1 MYEKIVKRIL
11 DIFFSF
17 LILIIAFIP
26 MLIIFLIIYIE
37 IKESPLFVQRRTG
50 KNGVIFNIY
59 KMKSMRD
66 NGEITATGKFVRRF
80 SLDELPQLLNILRGE
95 MSFIGPRP
103 WIPDYYALFNE
114 NQKKRTLVKPGL
126 SGWAQVKGR
135 NNLSVFDKINYDLWY
150 VDNISFLTDLKIVF
164 MTITSVFS
172 SKDGV
177 NASADDIQS
186 ELEALK
192 NQGNDLDLVA
202 ESKSESKSKIT
213 VTV

>member
-1 MYEKIVKRIL
+1 
-11 DIFFSF
+11 
-17 LILIIAFIP
+17 
-26 MLIIFLIIYIE
+26 
-37 IKESPLFVQRRTG
+37 
-50 KNGVIFNIY
+50 
-59 KMKSMRD
+59 
-66 NGEITATGKFVRRF
+66 
-80 SLDELPQLLNILRGE
+80 

-126 SGWAQVKGR
+126 SGWAQVMGR
-135 NNLSVFDKINYDLWY
+135 NNRSVFDKINYDLWY
-150 VDNISFLTDLKIVF
+150 LDNISFLTDLKIVF

-177 NASADDIQS
+177 NASADDIQA

-192 NQGNDLDLVA
+192 NQGNDLDLAA
-202 ESKSESKSKIT
+202 ESKSKSESKIT